1 MKWMETAARRE
12 IDALFTLPA
21 FYAEY
26 APLLQHGGIVDH
38 LYVLKDC
45 GLLTADR
52 RAFASP
58 FTELA
63 FTFRRSAD
71 GHAYVP
77 KVVVNQ
83 PSFAHRK
90 KHQAFDGWVFGL
102 KSKRSSQWWSA
113 IDRSPLA
120 DCQAR
125 LVQALR
131 GEPSHTGVL
140 DILDR
145 LLDDLARQSADRLGD
160 VYRSIDASHF
170 KVGRLATLLGQSG
183 RTLQRRVKTATGLSP
198 KRFLAVDRF
207 RRMVPEIATRDARL
221 SLVAG
226 RFGFADQAHLTREF
240 RRYAG
245 LTPGTFQHSWHGARG
260 QAVRFVQDGVSP
272 TRLRVAVW
280 PANHHR

>member
-1 MKWMETAARRE
+1 MTPGPSPSSCEG
-12 IDALFTLPA
+12 LFALPA
-21 FYAEY
+21 FYAEF
-26 APLLQHGGIVDH
+26 APLPVHDRIVDH
-38 LYVLKDC
+38 LYVLKDR

-77 KVVVNQ
+77 KIVVNQ

-90 KHQAFDGWVFGL
+90 RHQAFNGWVFGL
-102 KSKRSSQWWSA
+102 KSKRSSQWWSM

-131 GEPSHTGVL
+131 GEPSYTDVL

-145 LLDDLARQSADRLGD
+145 LLDDLAGQSADRLGD
-160 VYRSIDASHF
+160 VYRSIHASQF

-183 RTLQRRVKTATGLSP
+183 RTLQRRMRTATGLSP

-207 RRMVPEIATRDARL
+207 RRMVPEIAMRHAKL

-226 RFGFADQAHLTREF
+226 RFGFSDQAHLTREF
-240 RRYAG
+240 RRHAG
-245 LTPGTFQHSWHGARG
+245 LTPKTFQQSWHGARG
-260 QAVRFVQDGVSP
+260 QAVRFVQDGASHA
-272 TRLRVAVW
+272 RLRVAVW
-280 PANHHR
+280 PAEDHR